1 MYTLVLQKT
10 EGDMGEFPLTKYL
23 HDFLVKTEAEGII
36 VWPGY
41 LSRTEKKTHEL
52 LDRFLKDT
60 KIRRFGMGNPCYF
73 ECGKDKNGNIL
84 ENSRQSYIFHAK
96 YLYSA
101 NKWLSMYRN
110 YKSDHSKMM
119 VIFKRAPGE
128 AELPQKLYKKNDCG
142 KFLEKID
149 IIGMVIGSSNFSN
162 NTFLSLK
169 ADKGETDLFMFWGE
183 EDGEAYKLNEAFA
196 DDVKKQLGYDKQTGE
211 AQDQYK
217 AILFENKTFAP
228 NDYFEKILRAK
239 LEKTLN
245 D

>member
-41 LSRTEKKTHEL
+41 LSKDKDTTEKL
-52 LDRFLKDT
+52 LEPFLKDT
-60 KIRRFGMGNPCYF
+60 NIQYFGMGNFCYP
-73 ECGKDKNGNIL
+73 EDEKRKNKIPEEYSDRYL
-84 ENSRQSYIFHAK
+84 SYREYLNVKKKWFKIF
-96 YLYSA
+96 
-101 NKWLSMYRN
+101 RN
-110 YKSDHSKMM
+110 YKVDHSKLM
-119 VIFKRAPGE
+119 VIFNRVLEEGE
-128 AELPQKLYKKNDCG
+128 FPEQLSEKKDCG
-142 KFLEKID
+142 DFLEKIH
-149 IIGMVIGSSNFSN
+149 IIGMVIGSSNFSY
-162 NTFLSLK
+162 NTFYRPD

-196 DDVKKQLGYDKQTGE
+196 DDVKKQLGYDKKTGE
-211 AQDQYK
+211 VQDQYK

>member
-1 MYTLVLQKT
+1 
-10 EGDMGEFPLTKYL
+10 
-23 HDFLVKTEAEGII
+23 
-36 VWPGY
+36 
-41 LSRTEKKTHEL
+41 
-52 LDRFLKDT
+52 
-60 KIRRFGMGNPCYF
+60 
-73 ECGKDKNGNIL
+73 
-84 ENSRQSYIFHAK
+84 
-96 YLYSA
+96 
-101 NKWLSMYRN
+101 
-110 YKSDHSKMM
+110 M

-149 IIGMVIGSSNFSN
+149 IIGMVIGSSNFSY
-162 NTFLSLK
+162 NTFYRLD

-245 D
+245 DW